1 MKHRISIKN
10 SISKKLFIITAL
22 VFAVFIGAT
31 LIIQTVFFERFYI
44 NKKISDLETTS
55 NKFAADFN
63 KLEDGDSTLGDLID
77 EYEGDYNVKIAILQN
92 NRIKLSAKQV
102 KTRTDMNRVRDLQ
115 DFINSWTQNTLEL
128 QNFNN
133 NRQIGAT
140 VYKRDSDL
148 GGTIVSVEPTIGN
161 TGTIFVVSSLQH
173 VNEAVDVI
181 KQIYVYFCI
190 GAVVI
195 IFILAFTYS
204 NMLTKPLIKINKA
217 ATKMAS
223 LDFSERCEVSSEDE
237 IGSLATS
244 LNFLSENL
252 HNSLTSLRQ
261 ANAKLE
267 ADIEKERNL
276 EKMRKEFIA
285 AVSHELKTPIS
296 LIDGYAVGLKDNI
309 FEDKDKDYYLDVIV
323 DEAGKMGHLVSD
335 MLDLSQ
341 LESGVFKLRK
351 IEFDLVELIK
361 FTTRKYETIAS
372 EKDVAIRL
380 KLMESFIF
388 YGDYNR
394 IEQVL
399 TNFITNALRHV
410 NEKGTVEVRML
421 DEEEMVSIEVENT
434 GSHISE
440 EELEKIWDKFYK
452 TDKSRNRKFGGTGIG
467 LSIVKNILTLHGF
480 SFGVNNTEN
489 GVKFYFKVP
498 KQVTL

>member
-1 MKHRISIKN
+1 
-10 SISKKLFIITAL
+10 
-22 VFAVFIGAT
+22 
-31 LIIQTVFFERFYI
+31 
-44 NKKISDLETTS
+44 
-55 NKFAADFN
+55 
-63 KLEDGDSTLGDLID
+63 
-77 EYEGDYNVKIAILQN
+77 
-92 NRIKLSAKQV
+92 
-102 KTRTDMNRVRDLQ
+102 
-115 DFINSWTQNTLEL
+115 
-128 QNFNN
+128 
-133 NRQIGAT
+133 
-140 VYKRDSDL
+140 
-148 GGTIVSVEPTIGN
+148 
-161 TGTIFVVSSLQH
+161 
-173 VNEAVDVI
+173 
-181 KQIYVYFCI
+181 
-190 GAVVI
+190 
-195 IFILAFTYS
+195 
-204 NMLTKPLIKINKA
+204 
-217 ATKMAS
+217 
-223 LDFSERCEVSSEDE
+223 
-237 IGSLATS
+237 
-244 LNFLSENL
+244 LSENL

-351 IEFDLVELIK
+351 IEFDIVELIK
-361 FTTRKYETIAS
+361 FTTRKYENIAS

-380 KLMESFIF
+380 RLMESFIL

-410 NEKGTVEVRML
+410 NEKGTVEVRMI
-421 DEEEMVSIEVENT
+421 DEEEMISIEVENT

-452 TDKSRNRKFGGTGIG
+452 TDKSRNRKLGGTGIG

-480 SFGVNNTEN
+480 SFGVNNTEG

-498 KQVTL
+498 KHNTL